1 MQNWVGIFVVIGAV
15 ALALQAVVLWALYVQ
30 FRRLSV
36 TLTQVAQSIE
46 TRLTP
51 VLSRLHRLLE
61 DSHGHLN
68 EIVADSAEIAR
79 LVKTNGQKFDRLLD
93 ELSDRLRMQII
104 HADRLLTGALET
116 IEDAGAELR
125 KSVIEPVRHATAL
138 IRGVQAGIDF
148 FRGRSRIAERRREAQ
163 DEGLFI

>member
-1 MQNWVGIFVVIGAV
+1 MQNWVGIFVVIAAV
-15 ALALQAVVLWALYVQ
+15 ALALQSALLCALYFQ
-30 FRRLSV
+30 FRHLSQ
-36 TLTQVAQSIE
+36 TLSQVAQSIE

-61 DSHGHLN
+61 DSQGQLTDIVSDTA
-68 EIVADSAEIAR
+68 EIVR

-93 ELSDRLRMQII
+93 EASDRLRLQIL

-125 KSVIEPVRHATAL
+125 KSVIEPVRNATAL

-148 FRGRSRIAERRREAQ
+148 FRGRSRIAERRRESQ